1 MEIILKEDIIG
12 LGFKNDIVNVKSG
25 YGRNYLI
32 PQGKGVIASPS
43 AKKILAENLKQQA
56 HKLAALKAAA
66 NYLIP
71 QGKGVI
77 ASPSAKKILA
87 ENLKQQAHKL
97 AAQKAAA
104 EEKAAQLAGVAL
116 EIAAKVSAT
125 GQLYGSVGA
134 AQVADELQKLGK
146 EVDRKIITMKDA
158 KKIGDY
164 VALVH
169 FHKEVTV
176 EIPVKVVAENAAEL
190 KAAAEAEAA
199 IKAAADAKKAAAE
212 VAEEAAEDVEAVE
225 EETPAEA

>member
-12 LGFKNDIVNVKSG
+12 LGYKNDTVNVKSG

-32 PQGKGVIASPS
+32 PQGKGVIASPM

-56 HKLAALKAAA
+56 HKLAAIK
-66 NYLIP
+66 
-71 QGKGVI
+71 
-77 ASPSAKKILA
+77 
-87 ENLKQQAHKL
+87 E
-97 AAQKAAA
+97 AA
-104 EEKAAQLAGVAL
+104 EKRAETLNGVAL

-134 AQVADELQKLGK
+134 NQVAEELKKLGHDI
-146 EVDRKIITMKDA
+146 DRKIITMKDA
-158 KKIGDY
+158 KTIGDF

-190 KAAAEAEAA
+190 KAAAEEEAA
-199 IKAAADAKKAAAE
+199 IKAAAEAKKAAAAAAE
-212 VAEEAAEDVEAVE
+212 EEAAAEAVE
-225 EETPAEA
+225 EEVIEEEAPATEEA

>member
-12 LGFKNDIVNVKSG
+12 LGYKNDIVNVKSG

-32 PQGKGVIASPS
+32 PQGKGVIASPM

-56 HKLAALKAAA
+56 HKLAA
-66 NYLIP
+66 I
-71 QGKGVI
+71 
-77 ASPSAKKILA
+77 
-87 ENLKQQAHKL
+87 
-97 AAQKAAA
+97 KAAA
-104 EEKAAQLAGVAL
+104 EETAAALNGVTL

-134 AQVADELQKLGK
+134 NQVAEELKKLGK

-158 KKIGDY
+158 KTVGDF

-176 EIPVKVVAENAAEL
+176 EVPVKVVAENAAEL
-190 KAAAEAEAA
+190 KAAAEEEAA

-212 VAEEAAEDVEAVE
+212 AAAAEETVEEAPEAEEAAADTE
-225 EETPAEA
+225 E